1 MESVRFDR
9 AVAFY
14 DATRGLA
21 PGTAERIRDSIIA
34 QTGASRQTR
43 FLEIG
48 VGTGRIALPFLA
60 AGYRYV
66 GVDLSRLMLD
76 VLRAKLP
83 AGAPSPV
90 VAGNVSQLPFA
101 DASFDVI
108 VGVHIL
114 HLVAGW
120 QDVLREARRV
130 LCRPGGQLLL
140 AWESGP
146 AVRQAE
152 ARLPPP
158 LQAQGAWHR
167 IVSELGYPGGEGQ
180 PGKRPQD
187 PVVRAELE
195 GLGATVE
202 ELELTHYD
210 RPARSARQ
218 VVQNYRDRIYSSD
231 WARPDAVH
239 NAAVERMEQWLAT
252 ECANPDQG
260 YVIAG
265 LFKALLARWS

>member
-14 DATRGLA
+14 DGTRGFV
-21 PGTAERIRDSIIA
+21 PGTAERIRDA
-34 QTGASRQTR
+34 VVVQTGATRETR

-66 GVDLSRLMLD
+66 GVDLSQPMLE

-83 AGAPSPV
+83 VGVSPPV
-90 VAGNVSQLPFA
+90 VVGDVCRLPFA
-101 DASFDVI
+101 DASADVV

-114 HLVAGW
+114 HLVAHW
-120 QDVLREARRV
+120 QAVLREARRV
-130 LCRPGGQLLL
+130 LRWPGGQLLL

-146 AVRQAE
+146 AVQERE
-152 ARLPPP
+152 GVPPPP
-158 LQAQGAWHR
+158 LQAQHVWHQ

-187 PVVRAELE
+187 PAVRAELE
-195 GLGATVE
+195 DLGAAVK
-202 ELELTHYD
+202 ELELTGYE

-218 VVQNYRDRIYSSD
+218 VVQGYRERIYSSD
-231 WARPDAVH
+231 WTRPVEVH
-239 NAAVERMEQWLAT
+239 NAAVERLEQWLAT
-252 ECANPDQG
+252 ECAEPDTA
-260 YVIAG
+260 YPLAG
-265 LFKALLARWS
+265 PFRALLARWS